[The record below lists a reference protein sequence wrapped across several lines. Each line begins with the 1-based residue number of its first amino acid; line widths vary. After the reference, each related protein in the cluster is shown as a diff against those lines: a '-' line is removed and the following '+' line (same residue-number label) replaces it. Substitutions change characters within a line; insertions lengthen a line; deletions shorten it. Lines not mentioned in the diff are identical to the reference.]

1 MTTANSAEGNEV
13 RNSER
18 QTLAERMQDTYEIVN
33 FYPHTNRELSLI
45 NSALKFPET
54 SGGFAKYLNT
64 VLEHQRK
71 SNSTKPT
78 AALDAIVDEV
88 AGFEH
93 DAKNARSFAF
103 GIWDEI
109 DDTGLD
115 STAMLFDAIDPDWKM
130 QGSTLRG
137 LKDLARRVSLD
148 SFVIEGGDDKKI
160 DTFDSMENIENVVA
174 TFSIVEAKRHLGDL
188 IKEEY
193 DRELFWKKQ
202 LSASVRHMGVGNR
215 SR

>member
-1 MTTANSAEGNEV
+1 MTTVNPYEGNEV
-13 RNSER
+13 HNGER
-18 QTLAERMQDTYEIVN
+18 QSLAEKMQDTYERVN

-45 NSALKFPET
+45 NSALKFPE
-54 SGGFAKYLNT
+54 SIGGFAKYLNT
-64 VLEHQRK
+64 VLEHQFK
-71 SNSTKPT
+71 SSSTKPT
-78 AALDAIVDEV
+78 AALDRIVEDV

-103 GIWDEI
+103 GILDEI
-109 DDTGLD
+109 EDTGLD
-115 STAMLFDAIDPDWKM
+115 ATSMLFDAVDPEWKT

-148 SFVIEGGDDKKI
+148 TFVLEGGDDTKI
-160 DTFDSMENIENVVA
+160 DTFDSMENIENMIA
-174 TFSIVEAKRHLGDL
+174 TFSVGEAKRNLGDL

-202 LSASVRHMGVGNR
+202 LALSANHMAVSVRPR
-215 SR
+215 